1 MRGKA
6 ETTQTSV
13 EQEVRRLMEV
23 LRTLARLLGYSNR
36 EIERRGNLPHAT
48 ALRVFQGH
56 SEPRLEFVLA
66 AVKAMGLEYAEFFDF
81 AYEHPR
87 QPTESALKV
96 RRMLGHLNPGRQG
109 RRGAQEEG
117 PLPGAELDSMLARVH
132 QEVQEILEQYERK
145 QESAAPPRPA
155 RKRA

>member
-1 MRGKA
+1 
-6 ETTQTSV
+6 
-13 EQEVRRLMEV
+13 MEV

-66 AVKAMGLEYAEFFDF
+66 AVKAMGLEYAEFFEF
-81 AYEHPR
+81 AFEHPR
-87 QPTESALKV
+87 RPTESALKV
-96 RRMLGHLNPGRQG
+96 RRMLGHLNPGPG

-117 PLPGAELDSMLARVH
+117 PLPDAEVESLLAKVH
-132 QEVQEILEQYERK
+132 QEVQGILEQYERK
-145 QESAAPPRPA
+145 QESAAARRPA
-155 RKRA
+155 RKNA